1 MTRKNKKIR
10 HGKTSK
16 RGSGLMK
23 WLFGKKSDK
32 SPGSTYLDIEKNNEK
47 YKATMKK
54 YLSANPQLLQPYPY
68 EEKKGRG
75 IKTRKKKV
83 TKKSRH

>member
-10 HGKTSK
+10 YSKTSK

-32 SPGSTYLDIEKNNEK
+32 SPGSTYLDLEKNNQK

-54 YLSANPQLLQPYPY
+54 YLTANPQLLVSHS
-68 EEKKGRG
+68 KNAKGVKG
-75 IKTRKKKV
+75 VKHVTRKRKN
-83 TKKSRH
+83 